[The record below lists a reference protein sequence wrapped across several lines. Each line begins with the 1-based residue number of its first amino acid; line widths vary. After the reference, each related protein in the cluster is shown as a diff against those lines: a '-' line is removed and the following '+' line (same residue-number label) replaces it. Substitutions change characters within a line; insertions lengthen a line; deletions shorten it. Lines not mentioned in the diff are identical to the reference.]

1 MGRAEHFRLIRTDAS
16 YRNFLML
23 EEMQAEMQPSLA
35 SSQNIQEPL
44 KEREQWSPKQWD
56 TVNQL
61 RSQVKHLSNKV
72 VELSKSSNI
81 YNSKSIYSMTK
92 AENNP
97 FKRDS

>member
-1 MGRAEHFRLIRTDAS
+1 
-16 YRNFLML
+16 ML
-23 EEMQAEMQPSLA
+23 EEMQAEMQPPLF
-35 SSQNIQEPL
+35 SQNIQEPL

-81 YNSKSIYSMTK
+81 YNSKSIYSTTK